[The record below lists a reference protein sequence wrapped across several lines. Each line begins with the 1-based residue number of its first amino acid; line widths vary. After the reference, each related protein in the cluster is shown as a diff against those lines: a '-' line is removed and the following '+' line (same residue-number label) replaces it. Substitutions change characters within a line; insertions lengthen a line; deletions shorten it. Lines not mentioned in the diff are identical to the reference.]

1 MAKDAIYEGTR
12 EVRTFVDLAHG
23 ADVLI
28 MKTEQ
33 EAKGSYY
40 TTMSA
45 LLLTAFTFEAYLN
58 HLGDKTIKFWE
69 EIEPIKV
76 MDKYSVL
83 CKDLNI
89 CPDFSKRPYQT
100 LKALFKFRNA
110 IAHGKSQ
117 ILQETKEVSFHDD
130 PYQHSPKAHWEEF
143 SVLENAKRAKEDVA
157 QVITELHKAAGLG
170 DYPFIHGA
178 AIGSLSMK
186 TPNPAVNPDAPT
198 SGAPVT

>member
-1 MAKDAIYEGTR
+1 MMTKNAIYESTR

-33 EAKGSYY
+33 EPQGSYY

-58 HLGDKTIKFWE
+58 HLGGKNIKFWE

-83 CKDLNI
+83 CKSLDI

-100 LKALFKFRNA
+100 LRTLFKFRNA

-117 ILQETKEVSFHDD
+117 ILQETKEVSSQYEP
-130 PYQHSPKAHWEEF
+130 PYSHTQKAHWEEF
-143 SVLENAKRAKEDVA
+143 SELENAKRAKEDVSKI
-157 QVITELHKAAGLG
+157 ITELHQAAGLG
-170 DYPFIHGA
+170 NNPFIHGIE
-178 AIGSLSMK
+178 IGSISMK
-186 TPNPAVNPDAPT
+186 PSNPDAPT
-198 SGAPVT
+198 NGD

>member
-28 MKTEQ
+28 TKTEQ
-33 EAKGSYY
+33 EPKGSYY

-58 HLGDKTIKFWE
+58 HLGEKTIKFWG
-69 EIEPIKV
+69 EIEPVTV

-83 CKDLNI
+83 CKNLGLT
-89 CPDFSKRPYQT
+89 PDFSKRPYQT
-100 LKALFKFRNA
+100 LKALFTFRNA

-117 ILQETKEVSFHDD
+117 ILQETKEVSSRDD
-130 PYQHSPKAHWEEF
+130 PHDHTPKAHWEEY
-143 SVLENAKRAKEDVA
+143 SILENAKKAKDDVS
-157 QVITELHKAAGLG
+157 QIITELHKSAGFG
-170 DYPFIHGA
+170 EYPFIHGVGM
-178 AIGSLSMK
+178 GSLSIK
-186 TPNPAVNPDAPT
+186 PPNPMVNPDA
-198 SGAPVT
+198 AR

>member
-1 MAKDAIYEGTR
+1 MAKDSIYKGTR

-33 EAKGSYY
+33 EEKGSYY

-69 EIEPIKV
+69 EIEPINV

-83 CKDLNI
+83 CKNLNI

-100 LKALFKFRNA
+100 LKSLFKFRNA

-117 ILQETKEVSFHDD
+117 ILQETKEVSSLDEL
-130 PYQHSPKAHWEEF
+130 YQHSSKAHWEEF

-157 QVITELHKAAGLG
+157 QIITDPHRAAGLG
-170 DYPFIHGA
+170 DYPFIHGVA
-178 AIGSLSMK
+178 VGSLSIR
-186 TPNPAVNPDAPT
+186 TPNPDAPK
-198 SGAPVT
+198 SSAPVT

>member
-1 MAKDAIYEGTR
+1 MMVKDAIYEGTR

-33 EAKGSYY
+33 EQKGSYY

-58 HLGDKTIKFWE
+58 HLGEKTIKFWE

-76 MDKYSVL
+76 MDKYSAH
-83 CKDLNI
+83 CKNLDLN
-89 CPDFSKRPYQT
+89 PDFSKRPYQT
-100 LKALFKFRNA
+100 LKSLFKFRNS

-117 ILQETKEVSFHDD
+117 ILQETKEVSSQDD
-130 PYQHSPKAHWEEF
+130 HHLHSLKTYWEEY
-143 SVLENAKRAKEDVA
+143 SILENAKRAKEDVE
-157 QVITELHKAAGLG
+157 QIIVELHKAAGLG

-178 AIGSLSMK
+178 AMGSLSIK
-186 TPNPAVNPDAPT
+186 TPNMAGQP
-198 SGAPVT
+198 